1 MSMNEKEAKIY
12 QKIISKNVSEV
23 RKFIREFLK
32 RIGSTPYK
40 LLAFLYKKEII
51 KTKFFISIC
60 IIQIQKPRKVVPNRK
75 L

>member
-32 RIGSTPYK
+32 RKG
-40 LLAFLYKKEII
+40 
-51 KTKFFISIC
+51 
-60 IIQIQKPRKVVPNRK
+60 
-75 L
+75 